1 MDKCFPVWKVMMW
14 IKALVK
20 YLAMKK
26 KRAADEGQVHKVEDL
41 FLEGL
46 QVDW

>member
-1 MDKCFPVWKVMMW
+1 MDKCFPVRKVMMW
-14 IKALVK
+14 ITPLVK
-20 YLAMKK
+20 YLARKK